1 MPSIFAQSS
10 DADIFTGNVAY
21 SSARSATTGTVS
33 TTTDTDA
40 EVGIVRFSSRG
51 GGNTVRINR
60 LFFRYNT
67 SGISVTPSSANF
79 KFTLQ
84 ADLAATADQANLI
97 AVKSDAFTNSGQ
109 LQSSD
114 FDNIDISTPYT
125 AEIDLGSSSGG
136 DRISIALNSNAL
148 SDIGANDE
156 FILALISHAHDFTN
170 SEPTGTPNNIINIR
184 TADFSNTSSDPEIDY
199 VEGSSASGPSGLAS
213 FSGVA
218 KANIASVNKVAIASI
233 ASINT
238 VS

>member
-21 SSARSATTGTVS
+21 SSARSATTGTVG
-33 TTTDTDA
+33 TTTDTSADA
-40 EVGIVRFSSRG
+40 GIVRFSGRG
-51 GGNTVRINR
+51 GGNTVRIHR
-60 LFFRYNT
+60 LFFRFNA
-67 SGISVTPSSANF
+67 SGISVAPSSANF

-84 ADLAATADQANLI
+84 TNLAGTADQANLI

-136 DRISIALNSNAL
+136 DRISIALNSDAL
-148 SDIGANDE
+148 NDIGANDE

-170 SEPTGTPNNIINIR
+170 SEPTGTPSNLIDIR
-184 TADFSNTSSDPEIDY
+184 TADFSGTSSDPEIDY
-199 VEGSSASGPSGLAS
+199 VEGSTGPTNVSS
-213 FSGVA
+213 FSGVTRT
-218 KANIASVNKVAIASI
+218 NIASINSVAFASI
-233 ASINT
+233 ASING

>member
-10 DADIFTGNVAY
+10 DADIQTGNVAY
-21 SSARSATTGTVS
+21 SSARSATTGTVN
-33 TTTDTDA
+33 TVTDTTA
-40 EVGIVRFSSRG
+40 QAGIVRFSSRG
-51 GGNTVRINR
+51 GGNTCRIHR
-60 LFFRYNT
+60 LFFRFNT

-79 KFTLQ
+79 KFTI
-84 ADLAATADQANLI
+84 ATIAGTTGASNLI

-125 AEIDLGSSSGG
+125 AEIDLGSSGAS
-136 DRISIALNSNAL
+136 DRISIALNSDAL

-156 FILALISHAHDFTN
+156 FILALISNAHDLTN
-170 SEPTGTPNNIINIR
+170 SEPTGTPSNLIDIR
-184 TADFSNTSSDPEIDY
+184 TADFSSTSSDPEIDY

-213 FSGVA
+213 FNGVA
-218 KANIASVNKVAIASI
+218 KANIASVNGVAIASI

>member
-10 DADIFTGNVAY
+10 DASIQTGNVAY
-21 SSARSATTGTVS
+21 SSARSATTGTVN
-33 TTTDTDA
+33 TVTDTSA
-40 EVGIVRFSSRG
+40 ETGIVRFSSRG

-60 LFFRYNT
+60 LFFRFNT
-67 SGISVTPSSANF
+67 SGISATPSSANF

-84 ADLAATADQANLI
+84 ADLGATADQANLI

-156 FILALISHAHDFTN
+156 FILALISNAHDFTN
-170 SEPTGTPNNIINIR
+170 SEPTGTPNNIIDIR
-184 TADFSNTSSDPEIDY
+184 TADFSSTSSDPEIDY
-199 VEGSSASGPSGLAS
+199 VEGASGPANLTSLNTI
-213 FSGVA
+213 A
-218 KANIASVNKVAIASI
+218 KASITSFNTITLANIEE
-233 ASINT
+233 INT

>member
-21 SSARSATTGTVS
+21 SSARSATTGTVG
-33 TTTDTDA
+33 TTTDTSADA
-40 EVGIVRFSSRG
+40 GIVRFGSRG
-51 GGNTVRINR
+51 GGNTCRIHR
-60 LFFRYNT
+60 LFFRFNA

-84 ADLAATADQANLI
+84 QDLGGTANQTNLI

-125 AEIDLGSSSGG
+125 AEIDLGSSGAG
-136 DRISIALNSNAL
+136 DRISIALNSDAL

-156 FILALISHAHDFTN
+156 FRLALISHAHDFTN
-170 SEPTGTPNNIINIR
+170 SEPTGTPNNVIVIR
-184 TADFSNTSSDPEIDY
+184 TADFSSTSSDPEIEY
-199 VEGSSASGPSGLAS
+199 VEGSAGPSNVDVI
-213 FSGVA
+213 SGVDQS
-218 KANIASVNKVAIASI
+218 NIGSINTVAFASI